1 MTHSGADSAYE
12 VVLGPAAVRAIT
24 GLPDGDREKMA
35 AVLRTELMNGPNS
48 RSEYRFDSEIQPYT
62 GRAGSAVYTATPL
75 SCDGY
80 TAVHRLLSNAEVK
93 RLRQED
99 GKSTADQGVYVIDI
113 LPVQSAF
120 TRTVPRHAERRESGP
135 G

>member
-12 VVLGPAAVRAIT
+12 VVLGPAAIRAII
-24 GLPDGDREKMA
+24 GLPESDRKEMA

-48 RSEYRFDSEIQPYT
+48 RSEYTFDSDIQPYWGRT
-62 GRAGSAVYTATPL
+62 GSVVYTATPL
-75 SCDGY
+75 SFDGY
-80 TAVHRLLSNAEVK
+80 TAVHRRLSKAEVK
-93 RLRQED
+93 RLRQEN

-120 TRTVPRHAERRESGP
+120 TRTVRRHA
-135 G
+135 